1 VMTVL
6 MATRNRAP
14 LLSEVLTGF
23 CRLQSPQSGWKLV
36 VIDNGSTDETA
47 QVLSSFAGRLPLRTA
62 FEPRTGK
69 NYALNFGLGLVEGDL
84 VVFTDDDVFPHADWL
99 IRLRDKVDA
108 HPECSM
114 FGGIV
119 VPRWQV
125 PPPPWIEWVEINP
138 AFGTNDPRM
147 REGLLISAT
156 EVRNIIGPNMAM
168 RANVFASGTR
178 FDTSIGPRGANYA
191 MGSESEL
198 LVRLAAQG
206 HKAYFVPNA
215 VVEHL
220 VREEQLHKDWI
231 LRRAIRLGRG
241 IHRIFPVKLWGW
253 VPRHLFRD
261 IPKQLVYMAAAFVTL
276 RRDQFF
282 RARWRLNMLR
292 GEAIEAR
299 AIARES
305 VGKPLTTPSGSVENS
320 VKTMEPEP
328 RISAPRGD

>member
-1 VMTVL
+1 MMTVL
-6 MATRNRAP
+6 VATRNRAP
-14 LLSEVLTGF
+14 VLNDVLKGF
-23 CRLQSPQSGWKLV
+23 CNLQSLQSGWKLV

-47 QVLSSFAGRLPLRTA
+47 QVLSSFAGRLPLQTA

-69 NYALNFGLGLVEGDL
+69 NYALNLGLGMVEGDL
-84 VVFTDDDVFPHADWL
+84 VVFTDDDIFPHSDWL
-99 IRLRDKVDA
+99 IRFREKADA

-119 VPRWQV
+119 VPRWQA

-138 AFGTNDPRM
+138 AFGINDSRM
-147 REGLLISAT
+147 GEGLIPET

-168 RANVFASGTR
+168 RASIFASGTR
-178 FDTSIGPRGANYA
+178 FDSSIGPRGTNYA

-206 HKAYFVPNA
+206 HKAYFIPNA

-231 LRRAIRLGRG
+231 LQRAIRLGRG
-241 IHRIFPVKLWGW
+241 IPRIFPVKMWGW

-261 IPKQLVYMAAAFVTL
+261 VPKQLAYMAAALFTL
-276 RRDQFF
+276 RRDQYF

-299 AIARES
+299 AIAREG
-305 VGKPLTTPSGSVENS
+305 VGKPPTTASGPVKNNA
-320 VKTMEPEP
+320 KTMESEP
-328 RISAPRGD
+328 RVGAPRGN